1 MRKYLLI
8 SVIAFFCLGLMGEK
22 NMDKEKTDIG
32 LEFFTAV
39 SGSGTVKNL
48 TDEKII
54 PFYLDMEKMMA
65 GTITDAIPLF
75 FDKKI
80 KNLQSQATCDNI
92 LYLKNMD
99 GFRWMIFDYLIKL
112 SIKDSLG
119 DNEKLN
125 LEFLDLAKNTTLNQD
140 IEIDKEKVTLVVVK
154 KKEKLV
160 ILAFRPRTEKGNYS
174 SVFYFEDVIIYSEN
188 QSWNYNVMDKPLA
201 VFPRA
206 KAVLTRLNPRIALV
220 GEKITYDRAN
230 NQLVGEKAKIFAQD
244 GGQLGAGDKIVVL
257 VKNPDKYEI
266 K

>member
-1 MRKYLLI
+1 
-8 SVIAFFCLGLMGEK
+8 
-22 NMDKEKTDIG
+22 
-32 LEFFTAV
+32 
-39 SGSGTVKNL
+39 
-48 TDEKII
+48 
-54 PFYLDMEKMMA
+54 MA
-65 GTITDAIPLF
+65 GI
-75 FDKKI
+75 
-80 KNLQSQATCDNI
+80 
-92 LYLKNMD
+92 
-99 GFRWMIFDYLIKL
+99 W
-112 SIKDSLG
+112 
-119 DNEKLN
+119 
-125 LEFLDLAKNTTLNQD
+125 
-140 IEIDKEKVTLVVVK
+140 
-154 KKEKLV
+154 
-160 ILAFRPRTEKGNYS
+160 RPRTEKGNYS